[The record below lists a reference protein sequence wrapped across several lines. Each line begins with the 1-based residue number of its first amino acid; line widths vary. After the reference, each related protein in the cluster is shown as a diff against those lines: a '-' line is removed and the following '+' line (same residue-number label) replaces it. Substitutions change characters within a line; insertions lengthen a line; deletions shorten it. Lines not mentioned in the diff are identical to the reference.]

1 MSLIIRIQLSAQLYC
16 VLHSGNHSISVSGMC
31 LFFLPTDLW
40 IIISIIRQILK
51 FNEHS
56 GKKMSTENGNY
67 LALAIQLFF
76 DFLKI

>member
-1 MSLIIRIQLSAQLYC
+1 MNIQ
-16 VLHSGNHSISVSGMC
+16 
-31 LFFLPTDLW
+31 
-40 IIISIIRQILK
+40 
-51 FNEHS
+51 